1 MHSALDRSNDRVQAR
16 NTPKPKHLGGWGSS
30 RTRIREIIA
39 LENKHSRQLNPI
51 EWGDGVDARARGT

>member
-1 MHSALDRSNDRVQAR
+1 MHSALDLSNDPAQAR
-16 NTPKPKHLGGWGSS
+16 DTPKPTHLGGWGSN

-39 LENKHSRQLNPI
+39 FEKKLSRQWNPI